1 MDEENSDIPNPVV
14 PQQEDQEQLEDAI
27 VVLRQ
32 EKARTKTLF
41 TKARH
46 RLLVLI
52 QEKDVTVEAIQDA
65 CETLDGALE
74 TVMDTMMSLTDK
86 YKETL
91 TRGRESNSKLCQ
103 EIEKLEAEYSTA

>member
-1 MDEENSDIPNPVV
+1 MPAKSFTYNSQNY
-14 PQQEDQEQLEDAI
+14 AG
-27 VVLRQ
+27 
-32 EKARTKTLF
+32 TLGIRP
-41 TKARH
+41 RH

-86 YKETL
+86 YKET
-91 TRGRESNSKLCQ
+91 RDRESNSKLCQ
-103 EIEKLEAEYSTA
+103 EEKLEAEYSTAQHQTQEVLVEIRDC